1 MPGHRLVP
9 RADSASVADRQETAG
24 RTREEGEKGKVPMG
38 RTREEGEIPMGR
50 TREEGEKRKDV
61 VAPIRVPFS
70 RRERERDGVVER
82 MTDLVQHTAA
92 ATVCAEYSCINRLE
106 QRARGWLYLRC
117 ALFRKPSGSLCRTI
131 AKDMVSSS
139 YNQRDCVQISATVV
153 GLLPRRLLSVA
164 AA

>member
-9 RADSASVADRQETAG
+9 RADSASVADRRETAG

-38 RTREEGEIPMGR
+38 RTREEGE
-50 TREEGEKRKDV
+50 KWKDV
-61 VAPIRVPFS
+61 VAPLRVPFS

-92 ATVCAEYSCINRLE
+92 ATVCVEKIGSSSDAC
-106 QRARGWLYLRC
+106 GWLYIRC

-139 YNQRDCVQISATVV
+139 YNQRYCVQISATVV

>member
-9 RADSASVADRQETAG
+9 RADSASVADRRETAG

-38 RTREEGEIPMGR
+38 RTRK
-50 TREEGEKRKDV
+50 EGEKRKDV

-92 ATVCAEYSCINRLE
+92 ATVCAENSCINRLE
-106 QRARGWLYLRC
+106 QRRARLVVHTVCVISKTLRLPLQDHCQRHGLQQLQSKRLC
-117 ALFRKPSGSLCRTI
+117 ANLCNCGR
-131 AKDMVSSS
+131 V
-139 YNQRDCVQISATVV
+139 VTV
-153 GLLPRRLLSVA
+153 
-164 AA
+164 

>member
-9 RADSASVADRQETAG
+9 RADSASVADRRETAG
-24 RTREEGEKGKVPMG
+24 RTREEGEKGKV
-38 RTREEGEIPMGR
+38 PMGR

-92 ATVCAEYSCINRLE
+92 ATVCAENSCINRLE
-106 QRARGWLYLRC
+106 QRRARLVVHTVCVISKTLR
-117 ALFRKPSGSLCRTI
+117 LLCRTI

-164 AA
+164 VA